1 MGCAPMSGCCRHRH
15 VLGKFSVSAQCGMA
29 HARVAPWRRGAAL
42 CTLDA
47 PCFTGRN
54 CAPVIWL
61 VMECGVGKGVA
72 QAMPAPRAAGPMHTQ
87 CALSAHSVHTQ
98 CGVDQCGVD
107 LAVSL
112 AGYSSPRVE
121 PRWHGRTTA
130 AEWWETGFSSSLDR
144 RGG

>member
-87 CALSAHSVHTQ
+87 CALSAHSVRTQ
-98 CGVDQCGVD
+98 CTLSVALTSVALTSVALTSQ
-107 LAVSL
+107 
-112 AGYSSPRVE
+112 
-121 PRWHGRTTA
+121 
-130 AEWWETGFSSSLDR
+130 
-144 RGG
+144 